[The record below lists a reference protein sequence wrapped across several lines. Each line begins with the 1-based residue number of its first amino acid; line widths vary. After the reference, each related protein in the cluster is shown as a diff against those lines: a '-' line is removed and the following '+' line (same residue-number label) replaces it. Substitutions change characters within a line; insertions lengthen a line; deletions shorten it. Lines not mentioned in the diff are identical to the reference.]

1 MKRPL
6 FKIKKHLFDINLYS
20 LKAYNDYRK
29 SKLHRV
35 LFYLGLDTS
44 RYDSPI
50 GINIWLSSP
59 KDFNEEEI
67 KRANSKNLSY
77 LAGKCKTH
85 LFQYTEDIT
94 GKKGRFL
101 GILVTQ
107 EDYYYILMDNEGN
120 KWYVTCVSKLKFIKN
135 D

>member
-20 LKAYNDYRK
+20 LKAYNDYIE
-29 SKLHRV
+29 SKLFKI
-35 LFYLGLDTS
+35 LFYLGLDTLQ
-44 RYDSPI
+44 YDSPI
-50 GINIWLSSP
+50 RINIWLSSP
-59 KDFNEEEI
+59 KDFYEEEI
-67 KRANSKNLSY
+67 KRLQSKNLES

-85 LFQYTEDIT
+85 LFQYAKDIT

-107 EDYYYILMDNEGN
+107 EDYYYILMNDEGF
-120 KWYVTCVSKLKFIKN
+120 KWHVTCCSKLEFIKK
-135 D
+135 